1 MIKVHDNRNTNERQ
15 LHTVEPHGFFMLDGT
30 LYRRCWWD
38 INTFNKIIYEE
49 DSLVCVR
56 MTDGELVGLRYD
68 QWVQPI
74 ADRQIELS
82 VED

>member
-1 MIKVHDNRNTNERQ
+1 MIKVHDNRNTNERR

-38 INTFNKIIYEE
+38 INTFNTIKYK
-49 DSLVCVR
+49 DACFTCMN
-56 MTDGELVGLRYD
+56 MTDGELVLIRHD
-68 QWVQPI
+68 EWVQPI

>member
-15 LHTVEPHGFFMLDGT
+15 LHAIEPNGFFMLDDK

-38 INTFNKIIYEE
+38 INTFNGIKYEE
-49 DSLVCVR
+49 DCFVCMDVAE
-56 MTDGELVGLRYD
+56 GELVVIRYD
-68 QWVQPI
+68 QWVLPI
-74 ADRQIELS
+74 RNRQIELS

>member
-15 LHTVEPHGFFMLDGT
+15 LHTIEAYGFFMLDGA

-49 DSLVCVR
+49 DNLVCVR

-68 QWVQPI
+68 KWVQPI

>member
-1 MIKVHDNRNTNERQ
+1 MIKIHDNRDTNEHQ
-15 LHTVEPHGFFMLDGT
+15 LHTVEPSGFFILNDT

-38 INTFNKIIYEE
+38 VNTFNGIKYE
-49 DSLVCVR
+49 DGSFVCVN
-56 MTDGELVGLRYD
+56 MTDGELVLIRYD
-68 QWVQPI
+68 EWVQPI

>member
-1 MIKVHDNRNTNERQ
+1 MIKVHDNRIENEVK
-15 LHTVEPHGFFMLDGT
+15 LHKVGAGEFFVADGE